1 MKDETHADDSA
12 YRAAVLTGR
21 AQALTETLQ
30 MVKRLRTG
38 IDINAP
44 TDVVLAQ
51 LVEGTMDLVKWLSQ
65 AVEEAKDEAE
75 MTLPR

>member
-1 MKDETHADDSA
+1 MEDQAAIDDSA

-38 IDINAP
+38 IDINGP
-44 TDVVLAQ
+44 TDIMLAQ